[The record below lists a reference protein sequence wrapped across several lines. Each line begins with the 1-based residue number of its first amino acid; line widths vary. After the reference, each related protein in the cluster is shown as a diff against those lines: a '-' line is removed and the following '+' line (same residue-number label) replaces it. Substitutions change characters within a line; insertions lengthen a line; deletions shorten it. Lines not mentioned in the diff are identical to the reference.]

1 MNKGKT
7 IFTQLISLFTEY
19 EFSKCVKRYNGDRHA
34 IKFNC
39 RDQFLVMS
47 FAQFTHRSGLRDI
60 ETTLELCSQDLYRSG
75 LKIMPKSTLA
85 EANEK
90 KDWRIYQDFGYILIQ
105 KAKKLYEGEKLRI
118 DLDGM
123 VCAFDSSTIELCLAL
138 CPWATLHHGKGGFKM
153 HTLMDLK
160 GSLPI
165 FIRLTEA
172 SIHDSKVMDEIPVVA
187 NAYYLLDKG
196 YVKFDSLYKHF
207 HQNHAWFV
215 TRAKDNMLYTVI
227 ESRDV
232 DTQTGLIS
240 DETIQLTGFYTSQK
254 YPDNLRLVVYED
266 FRDGKVYRFLT
277 NNFSIDALTVAELYR
292 ERWQIEIFFK
302 WIKQHLHIKTFY
314 GTTRNAV
321 YTQIWIA
328 ICDYMLLI
336 IAKKQYGL
344 KPSLHTI
351 SNSIGQILFKRGD
364 IRDFYNKPDEPVYVP
379 EDGSNRQLTLW

>member
-1 MNKGKT
+1 M
-7 IFTQLISLFTEY
+7 SLFTDY
-19 EFSKCVKRYNGDRHA
+19 EFIKCVKRYKGDRHA

-47 FAQFTHRSGLRDI
+47 FAQFTNRSGLRDI
-60 ETTLELCSQDLYRSG
+60 ETTLDLCSQDLYRSG

-90 KDWRIYQDFGYILIQ
+90 KDWRIYQDFGYVLIQ
-105 KAKKLYEGEKLRI
+105 KAKELYEGEKLRI
-118 DLDGM
+118 DLDEM

-138 CPWATLHHGKGGFKM
+138 CPWATLHHGKGGFKI

-160 GSLPI
+160 GSIPI

-187 NAYYLLDKG
+187 NAYYLMDKG

-215 TRAKDNMLYTVI
+215 TRAKDNMLYEVV
-227 ESRDV
+227 EYREV

-266 FRDGKVYRFLT
+266 VRDGKAYRFLT
-277 NNFSIDALTVAELYR
+277 NNFTIDAITVAELYR
-292 ERWQIEIFFK
+292 ERWQIEMFFK

-314 GTTRNAV
+314 GKTRNAV

-328 ICDYMLLI
+328 I
-336 IAKKQYGL
+336 
-344 KPSLHTI
+344 
-351 SNSIGQILFKRGD
+351 
-364 IRDFYNKPDEPVYVP
+364 
-379 EDGSNRQLTLW
+379 

>member
-1 MNKGKT
+1 
-7 IFTQLISLFTEY
+7 
-19 EFSKCVKRYNGDRHA
+19 
-34 IKFNC
+34 
-39 RDQFLVMS
+39 MS
-47 FAQFTHRSGLRDI
+47 FAQFTNRSGLRDI
-60 ETTLELCSQDLYRSG
+60 ETTLDLCSQDLYRSG

-90 KDWRIYQDFGYILIQ
+90 KDWRIYQDFGYVLIQ
-105 KAKKLYEGEKLRI
+105 NAKKLYEGEKLRI
-118 DLDGM
+118 DLDEM

-160 GSLPI
+160 GSFPI

-172 SIHDSKVMDEIPVVA
+172 SIHDSKVMDEIPVVT
-187 NAYYLLDKG
+187 NAYYLMDKG

-215 TRAKDNMLYTVI
+215 TRAKDNMLYIVT
-227 ESRDV
+227 ESREV

-254 YPDNLRLVVYED
+254 YPDSLRLIVYED

-277 NNFSIDALTVAELYR
+277 NNFSIDAITVAELYR

-328 ICDYMLLI
+328 ICDYLLLI
-336 IAKKQYGL
+336 IAKRQYGL
-344 KPSLHTI
+344 KTSLHTI

-364 IRDFYNKPDEPVYVP
+364 IRDFYNKPDESANVP
-379 EDGSNRQLTLW
+379 EDDSNGQLTL